1 MCVIRTVIMILTV
14 HGSAHGDVPTHRDLK
29 QRGVIITVLTWVN
42 FTGANKIRC
51 IAMIIIS
58 YAPFINGKNINKE
71 TMRRVCLLIDIS

>member
-1 MCVIRTVIMILTV
+1 MILTV

-29 QRGVIITVLTWVN
+29 RKGDNYSSYMDKLYW
-42 FTGANKIRC
+42 GHKIRF
-51 IAMIIIS
+51 IGMIIIS

>member
-29 QRGVIITVLTWVN
+29 QREKCIITVLTWIN
-42 FTGANKIRC
+42 FTGANKIRF
-51 IAMIIIS
+51 IGMIIIS

-71 TMRRVCLLIDIS
+71 TMW